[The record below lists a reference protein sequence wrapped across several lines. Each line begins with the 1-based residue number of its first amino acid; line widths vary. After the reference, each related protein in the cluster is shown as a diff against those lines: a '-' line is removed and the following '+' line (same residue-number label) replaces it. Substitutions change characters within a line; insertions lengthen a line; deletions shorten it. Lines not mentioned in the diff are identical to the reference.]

1 MIQNS
6 LCGGKFSFVRGS
18 KNNRYI
24 LWCSHSRLQERN
36 QSKVHIFKED
46 KYGQEGVKEVSVKRK
61 SSRVISSI
69 DAMAG
74 KQESKLRKIS
84 MSSTVSQYSNN
95 QPSHRRVH
103 SIRKSDKNDCCKCR
117 VAFFLWP
124 DGYYYLDHK
133 TTNIDHNGHPQ
144 FTPHSKLKGITYL
157 NDESKFLIERMSA
170 VNDMSINMMH
180 VRHWKVYDAHY
191 GDTTKLGRLMIQAQE
206 EHFMNEGMGVCITDG
221 QNKNL
226 AKTPNEMKFER
237 KSVHLCQNT
246 SIQDVAQAKFVITRS
261 EQSGCTLSDFINYLN
276 QKKDHHLCSAEK
288 DHTKSI
294 EFETNTYNDSDVE
307 EDTFTTYR
315 QTKKFLSPVA
325 RRLQSEIDF
334 SQQSM
339 DLLCDHSIEEIR
351 KNIITTLDNVIS
363 SPRMPSEYVKI
374 FQARALEKLKE
385 MDSEL
390 SALKTELYKDLKS
403 KHCGRSFI
411 RHHMNLHVMRAS
423 QLDKKKG
430 KRMDWII
437 RY

>member
-1 MIQNS
+1 MSSRAPTKNVIIAKSQAIADSNYDRRHVYKLCKVDNDIWWCWCFDMGLHSIS
-6 LCGGKFSFVRGS
+6 LESNPDQWPWSELPRFMRVRKLTRKQCHGLSFIWCDCGFYDRCG
-18 KNNRYI
+18 I
-24 LWCSHSRLQERN
+24 PCSHVFRL
-36 QSKVHIFKED
+36 
-46 KYGQEGVKEVSVKRK
+46 
-61 SSRVISSI
+61 
-69 DAMAG
+69 
-74 KQESKLRKIS
+74 
-84 MSSTVSQYSNN
+84 
-95 QPSHRRVH
+95 
-103 SIRKSDKNDCCKCR
+103 
-117 VAFFLWP
+117 
-124 DGYYYLDHK
+124 
-133 TTNIDHNGHPQ
+133 
-144 FTPHSKLKGITYL
+144 
-157 NDESKFLIERMSA
+157 

-403 KHCGRSFI
+403 KHCGGMKIIHKTSYEFACDEGKSTGQEKRKK
-411 RHHMNLHVMRAS
+411 NG
-423 QLDKKKG
+423 LD
-430 KRMDWII
+430 
-437 RY
+437 Y